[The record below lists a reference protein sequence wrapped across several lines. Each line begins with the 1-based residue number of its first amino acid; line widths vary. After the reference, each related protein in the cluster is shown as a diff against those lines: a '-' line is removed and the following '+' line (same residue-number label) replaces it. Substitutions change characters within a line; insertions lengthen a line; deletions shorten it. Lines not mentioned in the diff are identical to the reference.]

1 MLSLDILT
9 LAIIK
14 LTNMKK
20 TFLLILFF
28 IFSINETFACSCI
41 KMNESLSKKVEKAFT
56 QADLI
61 ISGKVVEIKIVN
73 KARMKSSADPI
84 IYRFEIIKT
93 IKGKI
98 EKEIIEI
105 TSETSGAS
113 CGYKFEL
120 GKSYLVYA
128 RKSTHFAKMTKNESD
143 FVTSLCDR
151 NQKLSK
157 VHKKE
162 LRKLEKLSSKNKK

>member
-1 MLSLDILT
+1 
-9 LAIIK
+9 
-14 LTNMKK
+14 MKK
-20 TFLLILFF
+20 TFLLLLISLFLTTK
-28 IFSINETFACSCI
+28 TFACSCI
-41 KMNESLSKKVEKAFT
+41 FIKEPLSVKVEKAYN

-61 ISGKVVEIKIVN
+61 LSGKVIEIKIVN

-84 IYRFEIIKT
+84 IYKFEVVST

-98 EKEIIEI
+98 KKEVLEI

-120 GKSYLVYA
+120 GESYLVYA
-128 RKSTHFAKMTKNESD
+128 RKSTHFTKMTKNKFD

-151 NQKLSK
+151 NQKLRK
-157 VHKKE
+157 VSKKE
-162 LRKLEKLSSKNKK
+162 LRKLKKLKDRNEK